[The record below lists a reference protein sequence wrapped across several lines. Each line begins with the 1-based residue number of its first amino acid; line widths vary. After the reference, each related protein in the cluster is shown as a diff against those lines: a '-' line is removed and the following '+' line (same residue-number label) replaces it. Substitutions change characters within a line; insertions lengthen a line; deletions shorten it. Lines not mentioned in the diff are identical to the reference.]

1 MNGTNDNLHRGLA
14 YEASLRHGVAA
25 FRGHVATSNRPKIVA
40 RVFAWPL
47 ACFTAG
53 VTQLAEFAG
62 VGRLCR

>member
-14 YEASLRHGVAA
+14 DQASLRHGLVA
-25 FRGHVATSNRPKIVA
+25 FRGHVATSNRPTIVA

-47 ACFTAG
+47 VFFTAG
-53 VTQLAEFAG
+53 VTQLAEFAE

>member
-14 YEASLRHGVAA
+14 YEASLRHGVVV
-25 FRGHVATSNRPKIVA
+25 FRGHVATSKSPTIVA
-40 RVFAWPL
+40 RVFAWPFV
-47 ACFTAG
+47 CFTAG